1 MTWWHLPLLAILG
14 VGCATGRAH
23 GNKEQDSDTG
33 TSDSDIA
40 DSDSAADTDTGTTQD
55 PGPLLGL
62 DIDEAAV
69 TKFVGEEAGDAYSL
83 YRRLSV
89 SGGCDVDA
97 DGLDDIVI
105 GLGGSQA
112 GGGYYAGVAYV
123 LARPSPGVMDLS
135 EAGTR
140 WVGTPPEGAGDS
152 VACLGD
158 TNGDGFDDVLVAA
171 PALRTDD
178 GTYVGG
184 GYLYLGPTGAGGVTA
199 DADATLYVE
208 EDERDYSGMATMG
221 GRSVAPAGDV
231 NDDGF
236 ADMVVSRYDLNS
248 TGVAYLVNGPVS
260 GSVDLG
266 AAAAFSLYGGVG
278 DEVGYTVAPGG
289 DLNADG
295 FDDVVVSAPAVA
307 ARATMVFHG
316 PLAGDAAIDD
326 ADAWLGANLMGYVP
340 DGAGDVDGDG
350 YADLIVDASDED
362 AAGRDGSGA
371 AYIVGGPVVG
381 SIDLD
386 TSLGKLEGP
395 FEYATAGWS
404 VSGAGDLNA
413 DGLADVAV
421 FAPGVL
427 GGRGPGNTFLV
438 FGPILGTMDLNDA
451 NATYHGTGDDTAGIV
466 LAEAGDVDGDGF
478 GDFLIGGSGD
488 DDGGTDAGAVWL
500 MSGAT
505 MF

>member
-1 MTWWHLPLLAILG
+1 MTSWHLPLLAILG
-14 VGCATGRAH
+14 VGCTTGTSH
-23 GNKEQDSDTG
+23 GDKQPDTDSGAPDSDVVDSDTSG
-33 TSDSDIA
+33 
-40 DSDSAADTDTGTTQD
+40 DTDTGTAHD

-69 TKFVGEEAGDAYSL
+69 TKFVGEEAGDGLGSL
-83 YRRLSV
+83 FRVAV
-89 SGGCDVDA
+89 SGACDVDA

-105 GLGGSQA
+105 GLAGNQA

-123 LARPSPGVMDLS
+123 VSRPAPGVVDLAD
-135 EAGTR
+135 AGTR
-140 WVGTPPEGAGDS
+140 WIGSPPEGTGGS

-158 TNGDGFDDVLVAA
+158 TNGDGYDDVLVGA
-171 PALRTDD
+171 PALRAGD

-184 GYLYLGPTGAGGVTA
+184 GYLFLGPTGAGGATSNA
-199 DADATLYVE
+199 DAVLYVE
-208 EDERDYSGMATMG
+208 VESNDYYAPWGCE
-221 GRSVAPAGDV
+221 RSVAPAGDV

-236 ADMVVSRYDLNS
+236 ADMLVSRYDLNS
-248 TGVAYLVNGPVS
+248 TGVAYVVNGPVE
-260 GSVDLG
+260 GEVDLG
-266 AAAAFSLYGGVG
+266 TAAAFSLYGGIF
-278 DEVGYTVAPGG
+278 DLVGYTVAPGG

-295 FDDVVVSAPAVA
+295 FDDVVVATGING
-307 ARATMVFHG
+307 RAFVVFDG
-316 PLAGDAAIDD
+316 PLAGDATLAD
-326 ADAWLGANLMGYVP
+326 ADSWLQSGHGTGSSP

-350 YADLIVDASDED
+350 YDDLIVDAMDED
-362 AAGRDGSGA
+362 VDGREGAGA

-386 TSLGKLEGP
+386 VSVGKLDGP
-395 FEYATAGWS
+395 FEYAEAGWS
-404 VSGAGDLNA
+404 VSGAEDLNA
-413 DGLADVAV
+413 DGFADVAV
-421 FAPGVL
+421 FASGVL
-427 GGRGPGNTFLV
+427 GELGAGNTFLV

-451 NATYHGTGDDTAGIV
+451 DATYHGTGDDAAGIV